1 MECSFRILFQF
12 RKRISINTPIRSL
25 RIILPI
31 AGIKMEIIQF
41 MYEDI
46 LAKLKMMPKKDDVVE
61 EENIF

>member
-12 RKRISINTPIRSL
+12 RKRISKNTPIRSL

-41 MYEDI
+41 MHEDI
-46 LAKLKMMPKKDDVVE
+46 LAESKNDAQKS
-61 EENIF
+61 